1 MQDKATAC
9 FDRPAL
15 EHLHAACARR
25 QLDQVG
31 SADDLELHQQVRK
44 TDMRRRLIDDDA
56 HSALRRM
63 CAYVNQAAREALVA
77 HRRHGNQHLTVEI
90 AALAAAAP
98 SLRFGARSI
107 ARRITYVAGRRW
119 SGFAL
124 QSCFATELHD
134 EMLPDCR

>member
-1 MQDKATAC
+1 MQDKAAAC

-15 EHLHAACARR
+15 EHLHAASARR
-25 QLDQVG
+25 QLNEIG
-31 SADDLELHQQVRK
+31 SADDLELHQQVWK

-56 HSALRRM
+56 HGALRRV
-63 CAYVNQAAREALVA
+63 CTHVNQAAREALIA
-77 HRRHGNQHLTVEI
+77 HRRHGNQHLTVEVT
-90 AALAAAAP
+90 AFAAAP

-107 ARRITYVAGRRW
+107 ARRIVYAAGRRW

-124 QSCFATELHD
+124 QSWFATGLHV